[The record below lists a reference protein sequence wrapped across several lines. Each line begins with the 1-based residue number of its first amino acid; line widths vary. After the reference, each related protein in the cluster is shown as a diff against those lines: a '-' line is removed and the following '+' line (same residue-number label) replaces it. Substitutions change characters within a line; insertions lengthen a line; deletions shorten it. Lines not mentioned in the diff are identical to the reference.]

1 MVVVYSHNWK
11 QIISIYN
18 NGIRKWLLWKI
29 LNTIY
34 IYITN
39 EERSEILKSLIDL
52 KNEMIVQGK
61 YTDVLDEIIVKLYK
75 AKKKNIK
82 VIYI

>member
-1 MVVVYSHNWK
+1 MKDTKYH
-11 QIISIYN
+11 IY
-18 NGIRKWLLWKI
+18 L
-29 LNTIY
+29 
-34 IYITN
+34 TN
-39 EERSEILKSLIDL
+39 EERSEVLKSLIDL

-75 AKKKNIK
+75 ARKNNIK

>member
-1 MVVVYSHNWK
+1 MKDPKYH
-11 QIISIYN
+11 IY
-18 NGIRKWLLWKI
+18 L
-29 LNTIY
+29 
-34 IYITN
+34 TN
-39 EERSEILKSLIDL
+39 EERSEVLESLIDL

-75 AKKKNIK
+75 AQKKNIQ